1 MAGKPRGI
9 RQEQAARRRTLLL
22 DAALQLFS
30 ERGYRDTSVRD
41 LTRAAGVTEAVLYH
55 YFGGKNDILIAVL
68 SEHALF
74 ARAGQII
81 EAAGEAPVPEVLQT
95 LGGEFL
101 RLLLARRQ
109 LVLTLLS
116 EAPTNPDLANV
127 LSHFLSGVVDDIA
140 AFLGRR
146 QVRGEI
152 ADTIN
157 PLAVA
162 RAFQGALLT
171 RFLFAAMAQVEGGG
185 STDDNPFVEDLVLA
199 LAQGFARRDG
209 A

>member
-1 MAGKPRGI
+1 MAEKPRGI

-22 DAALQLFS
+22 NAALQLFS

-55 YFGGKNDILIAVL
+55 YFAGKNDILAAVL
-68 SEHALF
+68 TEYARF
-74 ARAGQII
+74 AQAGQII
-81 EAAGEAPVPEVLQT
+81 EAAGDASVPEVLRR

-101 RLLLARRQ
+101 RLLNARRQ
-109 LVLTLLS
+109 LVLILLG
-116 EAPTNPDLANV
+116 EAPANPDLANV
-127 LSHFLSGVVDDIA
+127 LSRFLSGVVDDIG

-146 QVRGEI
+146 QEQGEI
-152 ADTIN
+152 ADTIH

-162 RAFQGALLT
+162 RAFQGALLA
-171 RFLFAAMAQVEGGG
+171 RFLLAAMAQVEGED
-185 STDDNPFVEDLVLA
+185 STDDTPFVEDLVLA
-199 LAQGFARRDG
+199 LAQGFAPRDG